1 MTSPPPPRNRWQ
13 FSLGSLMLFVTLFA
27 VLMSALGG
35 MIRIQAGEK
44 LAMPHSFLILAIAAP
59 VGMVILISVLLAVKQ
74 RNERRKK

>member
-1 MTSPPPPRNRWQ
+1 MPSPPPRNRWQ

-44 LAMPHSFLILAIAAP
+44 LALPHAFLIMAVAAP
-59 VGMVILISVLLAVKQ
+59 MGMVIVISILLALK
-74 RNERRKK
+74 RWRERRKK